1 MINNIQIAD
10 FMKMLE
16 QTDKAP
22 LVFDARSE
30 KEYTHAHIP
39 NAINLALFTNEE
51 RAHVGT
57 IYKQEGREA
66 AILKGLE
73 YVGVKMSSYIKIVN
87 RHYEEYQSSSFN
99 GDESTGY
106 NAENEPK
113 DIYIYCARGGMR
125 SASLAWLLDLYGYNV
140 HLIVG
145 GYKLFRRYVLASFER
160 EYDVILLGGNTGS
173 SKTLVLKDLASIGE
187 NVVDLEGI
195 AHHKG
200 SAFGAL
206 GEEPQPSQEMFE
218 NKLCLALDKMQGKK
232 SIWLEDESLLIGR
245 LAIPKPFWYQMQNTR
260 LITYLEIPLESRAKY
275 LASTYGLYDKEGL
288 IESVKRITKR
298 LGGVKTKEA
307 VEFIEAGNYYEAAII
322 LLSYYD
328 KSYKSACSHREC
340 TKVSV
345 SFDEYSV
352 NIASTIK
359 QHV

>member
-10 FMKMLE
+10 FMKILE
-16 QTDKAP
+16 QADKAP
-22 LVFDARSE
+22 LMFDARSE

-51 RAHVGT
+51 RATVGT
-57 IYKQEGREA
+57 IYKQEGREQ

-73 YVGVKMSSYIKIVN
+73 YVGVKMTSYIKIVN
-87 RHYEEYQSSSFN
+87 EHYNKHHQN
-99 GDESTGY
+99 DEPT
-106 NAENEPK
+106 ATKE
-113 DIYIYCARGGMR
+113 IYIYCARGGMR
-125 SASLAWLLDLYGYNV
+125 SGSLAWLLDLYGYNV

-173 SKTLVLKDLASIGE
+173 SKTLVLKDLASLGQ

-195 AHHKG
+195 ANHKG

-218 NKLCLALDKMQGKK
+218 NMLCLALDKVHGKK
-232 SIWLEDESLLIGR
+232 SIWLEDESFLIGK
-245 LAIPKPFWYQMQNTR
+245 LAIPKPFWHQMQNTR
-260 LITYLEIPLESRAKY
+260 LITYLEIPLEARAKY
-275 LASTYGLYDKEGL
+275 LAATYGLYDKDGL
-288 IESVKRITKR
+288 ISSVERITKR

-307 VEFIEAGNYYEAAII
+307 VEFIKAGNYYEAAII

-340 TKVSV
+340 EKVV
-345 SFDEYSV
+345 MAFDEYSQ
-352 NIASTIK
+352 NIADSIK
-359 QHV
+359 QPI